1 MTLHDAAWLRA
12 RRAELADDPAVRGVA
27 FGRALADSIDDVLR
41 TALDEQGASN
51 AAHARWQRLV
61 ALVSTRISVLDA
73 DALAWLSRAQQALG
87 DMSASQRTRL
97 RLQMS
102 GYRHPGYQLT
112 AANSDAR
119 ASQRE
124 NLR

>member
-1 MTLHDAAWLRA
+1 M
-12 RRAELADDPAVRGVA
+12 DDPALRLKA
-27 FGRALADSIDDVLR
+27 MPWIARSEGRSARL
-41 TALDEQGASN
+41 LDEEGASH
-51 AAHARWQRLV
+51 AAHARWQRLE

-73 DALAWLSRAQQALG
+73 DALAWLSRAQHALG
-87 DMSASQRTRL
+87 DTNASQRISL

-119 ASQRE
+119 PPHRE
-124 NLR
+124 HLQ